1 MKNWKHWS
9 CKILE
14 NTVHCGQ
21 CEILKCLLRLQ
32 YGIES
37 KSPGYEIKVTAT
49 LSSLRPTVILLLL
62 GFLLHLG
69 LRRITLRTFITFRAK
84 IYFIQDLQYIQ
95 GQNFLHLGPLLQ
107 LALLITYEASTFTW
121 LPELTCGRR
130 FRRTFSIKSQRNCL
144 HVDKSV
150 FYVVALAANELQQ
163 TR

>member
-1 MKNWKHWS
+1 MKNCKHWS

-84 IYFIQDLQYIQ
+84 IYYIWDL
-95 GQNFLHLGPLLQ
+95 
-107 LALLITYEASTFTW
+107 
-121 LPELTCGRR
+121 
-130 FRRTFSIKSQRNCL
+130 
-144 HVDKSV
+144 
-150 FYVVALAANELQQ
+150 
-163 TR
+163 

>member
-21 CEILKCLLRLQ
+21 YEILKCLLRLQ

-69 LRRITLRTFITFRAK
+69 PKFINLRTLNY
-84 IYFIQDLQYIQ
+84 IYD
-95 GQNFLHLGPLLQ
+95 HLLYLRPRQ
-107 LALLITYEASTFTW
+107 LIIV
-121 LPELTCGRR
+121 P
-130 FRRTFSIKSQRNCL
+130 
-144 HVDKSV
+144 
-150 FYVVALAANELQQ
+150 
-163 TR
+163 

>member
-14 NTVHCGQ
+14 NTVHYGQ

-37 KSPGYEIKVTAT
+37 KSHGYDIKVTAT

-84 IYFIQDLQYIQ
+84 IYYI
-95 GQNFLHLGPLLQ
+95 
-107 LALLITYEASTFTW
+107 
-121 LPELTCGRR
+121 
-130 FRRTFSIKSQRNCL
+130 
-144 HVDKSV
+144 
-150 FYVVALAANELQQ
+150 
-163 TR
+163 

>member
-62 GFLLHLG
+62 GFLLHL
-69 LRRITLRTFITFRAK
+69 
-84 IYFIQDLQYIQ
+84 
-95 GQNFLHLGPLLQ
+95 
-107 LALLITYEASTFTW
+107 ALLITYEASTFTW
-121 LPELTCGRR
+121 LLADVAFVAR
-130 FRRTFSIKSQRNCL
+130 FPSNL
-144 HVDKSV
+144 
-150 FYVVALAANELQQ
+150 NEIVCM
-163 TR
+163 